1 MERERAK
8 QILPLLQAYTEGK
21 TIQIKTD
28 DGWEDLNE
36 PSFAEPFDSLYRV
49 KPEPKYRP
57 FASKAE
63 CWNEMLK
70 HQPFGW
76 VRSEYDGGYFL
87 IDSINENGGCH
98 GSSSFTFSEPLEQCT
113 FADGTPFGIEVKE
126 DEQ

>member
-1 MERERAK
+1 MTRERAK
-8 QILPLLQAYTEGK
+8 QILPLLQAYAEGK
-21 TIQIKTD
+21 TIQIKAD

-57 FASKAE
+57 FASKEE

-76 VRSEYDGGYFL
+76 VRNKYDGEYFFV
-87 IDSINENGGCH
+87 DSIGENGGCH
-98 GSSSFTFSEPLEQCT
+98 GSSSFTFNEPFEQCT